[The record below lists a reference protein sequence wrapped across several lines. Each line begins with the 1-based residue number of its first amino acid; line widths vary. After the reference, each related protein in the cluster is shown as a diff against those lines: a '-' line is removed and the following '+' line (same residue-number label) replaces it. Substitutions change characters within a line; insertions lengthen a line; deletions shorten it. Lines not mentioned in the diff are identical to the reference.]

1 MYHTYIIMPGLTTRA
16 YLQDC
21 SFLNKL
27 INSVISVIQSCGA
40 PIVKKETKTLAGAGL
55 EYATS
60 ATNTDVITLSIDGFI
75 LYLYYKAY
83 GESYP
88 EVPSAG
94 DIVKLHEIY
103 DALKIPRPL

>member
-1 MYHTYIIMPGLTTRA
+1 MAGLSTRA

-21 SFLNKL
+21 SFLNNL
-27 INSVISVIQSCGA
+27 INSVVSVIQTCGA
-40 PIVKKETKTLAGAGL
+40 PVKKDTKTLAGAGL
-55 EYATS
+55 EYSTT

-83 GESYP
+83 GVAYP

-103 DALKIPRPL
+103 DALKIPRPI